1 MTEPLHETSQPSPR
15 RHRFLLFLAAGGV
28 AAIVNIVSRILLN
41 YVMPYEVAI
50 VVAYLCG
57 MTTAYVLNRLF
68 VFDASGRSI
77 HGEYLRFTL
86 VNLLAVVQVWVVSV
100 GLARFVFPLIGF
112 VWHAETVAHVIGVI
126 VPAITSYFGHKKF
139 SFSRAG
145 PSPAPLKRVTGRNRS
160 SRRP

>member
-77 HGEYLRFTL
+77 HGEYLRFTFDWFRVARRDGGARNRRHRAGDHQLFRAQEIL
-86 VNLLAVVQVWVVSV
+86 V
-100 GLARFVFPLIGF
+100 LARGP
-112 VWHAETVAHVIGVI
+112 VARTAQTRH
-126 VPAITSYFGHKKF
+126 
-139 SFSRAG
+139 
-145 PSPAPLKRVTGRNRS
+145 
-160 SRRP
+160 RPK